1 MISNIS
7 AMCTTIS
14 LEAQLTKKNDINVHN
29 RFLLSVAEVSLF
41 PDSVSST
48 FIVHILDG
56 LWLACWINGGKDSG
70 KSRIA
75 IESWG
80 ELSLDLWGIGCS
92 ETLDEAE
99 WLPESL
105 SLFDENTTWAM
116 YITYVQN
123 LTKAVINFAIIN
135 QIIRYSTQINL
146 AAKTKHYTIFYK
158 TYIKAIVQNIA
169 TNFRSQYIL

>member
-14 LEAQLTKKNDINVHN
+14 LEAQLTKKNVINVHN

-70 KSRIA
+70 KSKIA

-80 ELSLDLWGIGCS
+80 
-92 ETLDEAE
+92 
-99 WLPESL
+99 
-105 SLFDENTTWAM
+105 
-116 YITYVQN
+116 
-123 LTKAVINFAIIN
+123 
-135 QIIRYSTQINL
+135 
-146 AAKTKHYTIFYK
+146 
-158 TYIKAIVQNIA
+158 
-169 TNFRSQYIL
+169 